1 MTQMLGLSNRKFK
14 VNMIN
19 MLKAVMQN
27 VNYIPEQMT
36 NVTEKWN

>member
-1 MTQMLGLSNRKFK
+1 MLGLSNRKFK

-19 MLKAVMQN
+19 MLKALMQN